1 MKSDNPTGISSDR
14 TSSTKGDILVVDDV
28 PENLQLLSTILT
40 EQGYEVRRVING
52 KLALSVAHSDPPDL
66 ILLDIMMPDLNGYE
80 VCQQLKASETTREI
94 PVIFLSAL
102 NDVLDKVKAFSVGGA
117 DYITKPVQAQEGHS
131 TV

>member
-52 KLALSVAHSDPPDL
+52 KLAFERSAFRS
-66 ILLDIMMPDLNGYE
+66 
-80 VCQQLKASETTREI
+80 TR
-94 PVIFLSAL
+94 PNFA
-102 NDVLDKVKAFSVGGA
+102 
-117 DYITKPVQAQEGHS
+117 
-131 TV
+131 